1 MPRLQYVTIKERDL
15 GAGIDQQSPENKIM
29 EGFCEDI
36 INADPKSTG
45 QIAKRVGYQGYAGC
59 LPVRVQSVKYD
70 NDEIE
75 FTFDS
80 SIELPTR
87 QSSPIIVYGKSNIT
101 DVNADFYNE
110 EAVYY
115 SGYTADIRN
124 IFLTGTNTFTFL
136 GVDHGIETPYMVVG
150 VSESTSIINN
160 SNEYF
165 FTNEVTIDKTTYD
178 IDIDYT
184 NNTGSDIS
192 TFVYA
197 KEKTTSAGTVYIH
210 NQAVGVGTNNYN
222 VLGSTHQLDNTN
234 IIVEVYE
241 DTGTELIKRIPDEV
255 TLDNNT
261 GDVQVQFRNVLAGFN
276 AVFILTAVP
285 ANQFITGAVSP
296 GATTTTVID
305 ISDSDAT
312 DFLFTACY
320 VEQTIGVGDFIQ
332 VVPDSIIVDSVNQ
345 EATITFVNNG
355 VVGATYEIY
364 WEYATI
370 ATNKLT
376 VISDYDIGGTFE
388 NFAPELTIWGL
399 CHEDIYGTRVARE
412 GWTNHID
419 SYKVPG
425 DERLISGLGGN
436 LFAARTINEVPEY
449 LLPLLY
455 PRINGRLAADIIT
468 APAFWDTGEDPGRTR
483 GYITADNGANNF
495 YEITD
500 INYNS
505 GTGYTDYTLFAP
517 NISINGTL
525 STIISTVD
533 GLEDELTAE
542 QCGYSFFNGTFKIK
556 NVTNPDANTLV
567 ISVIN
572 NNIDSNDFDES
583 DVGGDAGIFTDQV
596 TLIASSEFLP
606 GDSLQSTLFSEADNY
621 NVIDSSDTTLAINNV
636 LDIQAFPGGLRL
648 VGTRTGSII
657 PLRNEINLNTIENM
671 LRGDMLSY
679 SEFNRQLHI
688 KSVNA
693 LGNIDLTLTG
703 DGETVTVTMGSGNTE
718 SIFAGKKLL
727 ILQSDNYSGEI
738 LVDSVIS
745 ETEFTFLDS
754 AISSE
759 SGILLGNTIEV
770 DESLEFNDTSDNS
783 VYLWVNSRWIPI
795 ETPKDNYDL
804 TPDTIVSHFDSL
816 EYDNQNILRSTMVA
830 DNLYLTNFSDEVLK
844 FDGVNLYR
852 AGLFRWQPHF
862 FVNVDTNNPTIVT
875 GEVPVD
881 VFDIDATGY
890 QFVIDEG
897 DENRFSAGD
906 IIYHDDG
913 TSSSGYYTIDNVH
926 SKDAGGAN
934 KGHIAV
940 KESITGLNSG
950 TITIVSF
957 FKYYFRLN
965 AIDANNNI
973 IASATTGSDDFVVR
987 TSVNCSIDM
996 KLVGMPAWDIYDYD
1010 RLEVQIFRTYAN
1022 EAAVYHPVTTL
1033 QMSFDNNDGYIN
1045 YTDTFSDEDL
1055 ISDDPLRVLS
1065 GQFLG
1070 NTWNQPIR
1078 AKYCTTAG
1086 NKLVLGNL
1094 KDYPELDIKIVK
1106 NIGTLDQSVF
1116 LNADNQ
1122 RWLFRKDNTDTATTT
1137 DMINRAAYEFTNLTL
1152 DITTPAT
1159 DVVNNANGTFSIT
1172 TSVNHNLSV
1181 GDWVY
1186 LYHDAYD
1193 PDNNLEH
1200 AGWYQV
1206 SAENGTTLF
1215 TVNDLNES
1223 NFTTPTIN
1231 KVAIASDTKDIPVL
1245 IGDDYNYSMRN
1256 GNRDSTLSYKFVAMR
1271 RLANAINASMRLTDI
1286 SISGFEEFTPWMIA
1300 SAGNEFESG
1309 QLIIRQPKVFNT
1321 FLEVQLPTLTED
1333 FDVYANNV
1341 KRAGG
1346 SSAGTLER
1354 RYPSRIIASYANY
1367 PEIFDATN
1375 AVQDSNSDSA
1385 IDINSADGQEITGII
1400 PFFGDSAFGAA
1411 QKSGVIVVFKTNS
1424 IYLVDLNQKD
1434 LGNPSVQKLE
1444 TRGKG
1449 CTAPYSIAVT
1459 KDGIM
1464 FANDTGI
1471 YKLTRD
1477 LKVNYIGRKYERKW
1491 NNTVNKNQLS
1501 IATGHHDTNFNQY
1514 KLSYPIDSNIENSEV
1529 AVYNHTRE
1537 YEGTGNGSWT
1547 TYDNHPAT
1555 GWANLNTNSYFSTTN
1570 GKVYV
1575 IRNQGDNTDYRDD
1588 DQPIIMTILARAL
1601 DMGDSGVRKVF
1612 SQITTHYRTVG
1623 QSTGTSLEAAL
1634 DLKDVF
1640 QNTDTFIV
1648 TRSEEDT
1655 GIDDFGLQKVVTIQ
1669 SVIDAKVGVY
1679 LQLKYTNSNIDEPIE
1694 IVGIDI
1700 RVANKGDK
1708 GLTQAAKT

>member
-1 MPRLQYVTIKERDL
+1 
-15 GAGIDQQSPENKIM
+15 
-29 EGFCEDI
+29 
-36 INADPKSTG
+36 
-45 QIAKRVGYQGYAGC
+45 
-59 LPVRVQSVKYD
+59 
-70 NDEIE
+70 
-75 FTFDS
+75 
-80 SIELPTR
+80 
-87 QSSPIIVYGKSNIT
+87 
-101 DVNADFYNE
+101 
-110 EAVYY
+110 
-115 SGYTADIRN
+115 
-124 IFLTGTNTFTFL
+124 
-136 GVDHGIETPYMVVG
+136 
-150 VSESTSIINN
+150 
-160 SNEYF
+160 
-165 FTNEVTIDKTTYD
+165 
-178 IDIDYT
+178 
-184 NNTGSDIS
+184 
-192 TFVYA
+192 
-197 KEKTTSAGTVYIH
+197 
-210 NQAVGVGTNNYN
+210 
-222 VLGSTHQLDNTN
+222 
-234 IIVEVYE
+234 
-241 DTGTELIKRIPDEV
+241 
-255 TLDNNT
+255 
-261 GDVQVQFRNVLAGFN
+261 
-276 AVFILTAVP
+276 
-285 ANQFITGAVSP
+285 
-296 GATTTTVID
+296 
-305 ISDSDAT
+305 
-312 DFLFTACY
+312 
-320 VEQTIGVGDFIQ
+320 
-332 VVPDSIIVDSVNQ
+332 
-345 EATITFVNNG
+345 
-355 VVGATYEIY
+355 
-364 WEYATI
+364 
-370 ATNKLT
+370 
-376 VISDYDIGGTFE
+376 
-388 NFAPELTIWGL
+388 
-399 CHEDIYGTRVARE
+399 
-412 GWTNHID
+412 
-419 SYKVPG
+419 
-425 DERLISGLGGN
+425 
-436 LFAARTINEVPEY
+436 
-449 LLPLLY
+449 
-455 PRINGRLAADIIT
+455 
-468 APAFWDTGEDPGRTR
+468 
-483 GYITADNGANNF
+483 
-495 YEITD
+495 
-500 INYNS
+500 
-505 GTGYTDYTLFAP
+505 
-517 NISINGTL
+517 
-525 STIISTVD
+525 
-533 GLEDELTAE
+533 
-542 QCGYSFFNGTFKIK
+542 
-556 NVTNPDANTLV
+556 
-567 ISVIN
+567 
-572 NNIDSNDFDES
+572 
-583 DVGGDAGIFTDQV
+583 
-596 TLIASSEFLP
+596 
-606 GDSLQSTLFSEADNY
+606 
-621 NVIDSSDTTLAINNV
+621 
-636 LDIQAFPGGLRL
+636 
-648 VGTRTGSII
+648 
-657 PLRNEINLNTIENM
+657 M

-693 LGNIDLTLTG
+693 LGNIDLTLNG
-703 DGETVTVTMGSGNTE
+703 DGETVTVTMLSGNTE

-738 LVDSVIS
+738 VVDSVIS

-783 VYLWVNSRWIPI
+783 VYLWVDSRWIPI

-875 GEVPVD
+875 GEVPID

-890 QFVIDEG
+890 QFVVDEG

-913 TSSSGYYTIDNVH
+913 TDSSGYYTIDNVH

-950 TITIVSF
+950 TITITSF

-973 IASATTGSDDFVVR
+973 IASANTGANDFVVR

-1010 RLEVQIFRTYAN
+1010 RLEVQIFRTFAN

-1033 QMSFDNNDGYIN
+1033 QMSFDNNNGYIN
-1045 YTDTFSDEDL
+1045 YTDTFSDED
-1055 ISDDPLRVLS
+1055 IDSDDVVTANLAGRFL
-1065 GQFLG
+1065 GQF
-1070 NTWNQPIR
+1070 WNQPMR
-1078 AKYCTTAG
+1078 AKYCTAAG

-1152 DITTPAT
+1152 DINS
-1159 DVVNNANGTFSIT
+1159 VINNSDGTFSIT
-1172 TSVNHNLSV
+1172 TTGNHNLSI

-1186 LYHDAYD
+1186 LFHSEIRPTSNTLNIQETIPASGIYEIAFINTESLRVGQEFTVTTTSSNFVGTHIISEID
-1193 PDNNLEH
+1193 PGVSFKFTFTPSIANENNVNITFPAINLEH

-1245 IGDDYNYSMRN
+1245 IGTDYNYNMMN
-1256 GNRDSTLSYKFVAMR
+1256 GNRDSGLSYKFVAMR
-1271 RLANAINASMRLTDI
+1271 RLANAINATMRLTDI
-1286 SISGFEEFTPWMIA
+1286 SILGYEEFTPWMIA

-1321 FLEVQLPTLTED
+1321 FLEVQLPDLTGD
-1333 FDVYANNV
+1333 FDVYANNI
-1341 KRAGG
+1341 KRVGG

-1375 AVQDSNSDSA
+1375 SVQDSNSDSA

-1400 PFFGDSAFGAA
+1400 PFFGDSAFGSA

-1434 LGNPSVQKLE
+1434 AGQPAVQKLE

-1514 KLSYPIDSNIENSEV
+1514 NLSYPIDSNIENSEV

-1575 IRNQGDNTDYRDD
+1575 IRNKGNNTDYRDD
-1588 DQPIIMTILARAL
+1588 SQPIIMTILARAL

-1612 SQITTHYRTVG
+1612 SQITTHYRTIG

-1648 TRSEEDT
+1648 TRSEENT